1 VRVFFW
7 GTRGSLPASY
17 TSEIIRKKIF
27 NAIKTSSSLNLYP
40 NEKIGKFI
48 DKGLINNP
56 TPFPA
61 VCSYGSNTSCME
73 IDGGDDYIICDA
85 GTGLR
90 DFGNYVLKS
99 SSQGGPDNKTNVFNI
114 FISHL
119 HWDHIQGFPFF
130 TPAFIPGKHVHIYG
144 FHKELEQA
152 FITQQEYPF
161 FPIPLKSMNADI
173 QFTLLEE
180 GKEYEIAGFNV
191 KGIKQ
196 NHPGGSYGYRFRK
209 DGKSIVY
216 STDSEHKDD
225 AYDEEYSFINFFK
238 DADLLVFDAQYSFA
252 DAISAKEN
260 WGHSNNIVAVELSA
274 KAGVKHLCIY
284 HNEPTFDD
292 EQLDEFLEDTRR
304 YLRIYAETSP
314 LTIDIAYD
322 GMQVE
327 L

>member
-1 VRVFFW
+1 MRVCFW

-17 TSEIIRKKIF
+17 TSEVIRKKIF
-27 NAIKTSSSLNLYP
+27 SAIKSSSNISLHTDEEI
-40 NEKIGKFI
+40 EKFVY
-48 DKGLINNP
+48 KGLINKSL
-56 TPFPA
+56 PFSA
-61 VCSYGSNTSCME
+61 INSYGSNTSCME
-73 IDGGDDYIICDA
+73 IDGGEEYVLCDA

-90 DFGNYVLKS
+90 DFGNHVMKS
-99 SSQGGPDNKTNVFNI
+99 LSLQKNSKTNVFNI

-130 TPAFIPGKHVHIYG
+130 IPAYIPGNRVHIYG
-144 FHKELEQA
+144 FHGELEQA
-152 FITQQEYPF
+152 FIKQQEYPF
-161 FPIPLKSMNADI
+161 FPIPLKSLGADI
-173 QFTLLEE
+173 QFTVLDE
-180 GKEYEIAGFNV
+180 GKDYEIAGFTV

-196 NHPGGSYGYRFRK
+196 NHPGDSYGYRLEK

-216 STDSEHKDD
+216 STDSEHKED
-225 AYDEEYSFINFFK
+225 AYDEEYIFVNFFR
-238 DADLLVFDAQYSFA
+238 DADLLIFDAQYSLL

-260 WGHSNNIVAVELSA
+260 WGHSNNIIAVELSV

-292 EQLDEFLEDTRR
+292 ERLDEFLEDTRR
-304 YLRIYAETSP
+304 YLAIFAEKSP
-314 LTIDIAYD
+314 LKIDLAYD

>member
-1 VRVFFW
+1 MRVDFW

-17 TSEIIRKKIF
+17 TSETIRKKIF
-27 NAIKTSSSLNLYP
+27 TAIKASSSLSLRTDEEI
-40 NEKIGKFI
+40 EKFVY
-48 DKGLINNP
+48 KGLTNKSL
-56 TPFPA
+56 PFSA
-61 VCSYGSNTSCME
+61 ISSYGSNTSCMT
-73 IDGGDDYIICDA
+73 IDGGKEYVLCDA

-99 SSQGGPDNKTNVFNI
+99 SAQGGMGKSNVFNI

-130 TPAFIPGKHVHIYG
+130 IPAFIPGNHVHIYG

-152 FITQQEYPF
+152 FITQQEYPY
-161 FPIPLKSMNADI
+161 FPIRLKAMSADI
-173 QFTLLEE
+173 EFTVLEE
-180 GKEYEIAGFNV
+180 EKEYEIAGFIV

-196 NHPGGSYGYRFRK
+196 NHPGDSYGYRFEK
-209 DGKSIVY
+209 NGKKIVY
-216 STDSEHKDD
+216 STDSEHKED

-238 DADLLVFDAQYSFA
+238 DADLLVFDAQYSLL
-252 DAISAKEN
+252 DAISVKEN
-260 WGHSNNIVAVELSA
+260 WGHSNNIIAVELSV

-292 EQLDEFLEDTRR
+292 ERLDEFLEDTRR
-304 YLRIYAETSP
+304 YLKIYAETSP
-314 LTIDIAYD
+314 LVIDVAFD
-322 GMQVE
+322 GMHIE